1 KFLGIP
7 YAKPPVGNLRW
18 EAPQPLS
25 WFGKRYAYSEQW
37 ACVQGGMPTTS
48 FGSAENCLYLN
59 VWAPSTPGPHP
70 VMVWIHGGGLLTGS
84 GNDLQWNGATLALKQ
99 NVIVVSLNYRLTY
112 LGFLAF
118 PQMPGSA
125 AHSIAG
131 NQGFLD
137 QVAALEWVKGNIGA
151 FEGDPNNVTIFGVSG
166 GSFSNCYLLASPL
179 TDGLFQ
185 QVIMESGACSD
196 EITQSAE
203 EAEAQGLELL
213 EATGCATQSDP
224 IECARALTPSQ
235 IQVALGPKTNM
246 LTGLAHMEDWTFFPT
261 GAVDGNFLPDLP
273 ESLLEN
279 SAKDGSVS
287 LLIGTAKDEG
297 SLFTG
302 SWPHPAN
309 EAGYVAYLDE
319 YFYGYGEELSG
330 LYPFED
336 FYSSGAAG
344 SQIMTDMAMTCPSR
358 KVANIWSDS
367 HPVHFFQFTQHVYS
381 PFFLLVALL
390 NHTPNA
396 AMLGTF
402 HSSMGPYVFGF
413 DSPLGIVNTYGRLDL
428 RADIMS
434 YWGNFAR
441 TGNPNGAELNVWP
454 LYTTEQPDHLALE
467 FNPQPG
473 TALRQEYCEFWWG
486 GE

>member
-1 KFLGIP
+1 
-7 YAKPPVGNLRW
+7 
-18 EAPQPLS
+18 
-25 WFGKRYAYSEQW
+25 
-37 ACVQGGMPTTS
+37 
-48 FGSAENCLYLN
+48 
-59 VWAPSTPGPHP
+59 
-70 VMVWIHGGGLLTGS
+70 
-84 GNDLQWNGATLALKQ
+84 
-99 NVIVVSLNYRLTY
+99 
-112 LGFLAF
+112 
-118 PQMPGSA
+118 
-125 AHSIAG
+125 
-131 NQGFLD
+131 
-137 QVAALEWVKGNIGA
+137 
-151 FEGDPNNVTIFGVSG
+151 
-166 GSFSNCYLLASPL
+166 
-179 TDGLFQ
+179 
-185 QVIMESGACSD
+185 
-196 EITQSAE
+196 
-203 EAEAQGLELL
+203 
-213 EATGCATQSDP
+213 
-224 IECARALTPSQ
+224 
-235 IQVALGPKTNM
+235 M

-261 GAVDGNFLPDLP
+261 GAVDGDFLPDLP